1 MWFNWGPLSKMNK
14 KKLLIVLVILIIA
27 GIIIGYFALQKS
39 SNNNSNGKIGVV
51 VSLGPEVEWVNAVG
65 GDKVNVTLMVPS
77 GSDPHTYEPLPNQLT
92 QVSNA
97 KMYIEVGSSIEF
109 ENNYMDKIKEANP
122 NMLVVNASQGIKL
135 IPNSAENE
143 SETVDPHVWVDPKN
157 AKIMVNNIY
166 NGLVQE
172 DPTDKDY
179 FQKNRDQYLQQLDQ
193 LDKNTT
199 QLLKGE
205 QKTTLLIFHPA
216 FGYYAKDYNL
226 TIVGAMINDE
236 EPSPQRIAMMV
247 DIAKKN
253 NITIVYSEPQYDPK
267 FMQSVASQI
276 NGQVLTVSDLDEHY
290 IQNMNNVAIAFS
302 KA

>member
-1 MWFNWGPLSKMNK
+1 MNK
-14 KKLLIVLVILIIA
+14 KKVLIVLVILIIA
-27 GIIIGYFALQKS
+27 GSLIGYLALQKS

-65 GDKVNVTLMVPS
+65 GDKVNVSLMVPS

-97 KMYIEVGSSIEF
+97 KMYIEIGSSIEF

-122 NMLVVNASQGIKL
+122 NMLVVNASQGIQL

-143 SETVDPHVWVDPKN
+143 AETVDPHVWVDPKN

-172 DPTDKDY
+172 DPADKDY

-199 QLLKGE
+199 QLLKGK
-205 QKTTLLIFHPA
+205 QNTTILIFHPA

-267 FMQSVASQI
+267 FMQSIASQI

-290 IQNMNNVAIAFS
+290 IQNMNNVAMAFS